1 MSDDAETL
9 VVAQGTFDI
18 VHPGHIHYLQES
30 AALGDRLVVIIS
42 RRSNVDHK
50 EPPILSAEQRCG
62 VIDAL
67 EVVDT
72 AMIGHPEDI
81 FAPIEDLEPDIIT
94 LGFDQHHDPEAIA
107 AELDRRGIDC
117 SVESIGPYEGEIADL
132 LSTSDIIER
141 IVDRYC

>member
-1 MSDDAETL
+1 MSDDSETL

-18 VHPGHIHYLQES
+18 VHPGHIHYLEES

-42 RRSNVDHK
+42 RRSNIDHK
-50 EPPILSAEQRCG
+50 EPPILSAEQRCA

-72 AMIGHPEDI
+72 AIIGHPEDI

-94 LGFDQHHDPEAIA
+94 LGFDQHHDPAAIA
-107 AELDRRGIDC
+107 AELHRRGIDC
-117 SVESIGPYEGEIADL
+117 SVESIGPYEGAIADL

-141 IVDRYC
+141 IVDRYG